1 MERKGFIYLTYPNHN
16 PFREAKAGIQAGQE
30 PETDS
35 DADTR
40 DVCCLLASTSHIVQS
55 AFLKSSVPYYRGSAT
70 HNGTSR
76 LQAHL
81 NHKLRKCP
89 TGLPTDLY
97 YGGNFSTDDLR

>member
-89 TGLPTDLY
+89 TGLPTALY